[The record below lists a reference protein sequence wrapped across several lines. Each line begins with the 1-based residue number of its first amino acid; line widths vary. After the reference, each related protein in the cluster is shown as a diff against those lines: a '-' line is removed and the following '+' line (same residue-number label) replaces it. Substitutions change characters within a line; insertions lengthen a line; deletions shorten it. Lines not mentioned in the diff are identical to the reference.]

1 MRIGITT
8 PQRPKYNPSTKY
20 PQQGAVNV
28 SFTNIGKAPYP
39 PSFRFN
45 GIPTSVVQLIDKG
58 TATLK
63 IQFTAGS
70 LDANQPISLNIGVS
84 NDGDITASPDLGM
97 ELIFIQ
103 GDGTN
108 PSTELCFSPEPENPD
123 PASFSNRYAFL
134 YTNSVDSGSGSPI
147 FRNGQNMVITNTQAI
162 LGEADSPFFYVPSVI
177 TGLSAGQTDT
187 ISMTYDIRFKSSLTA
202 SEPGEVLQ
210 IQGVLVLDFTC
221 IA

>member
-8 PQRPKYNPSTKY
+8 PQRPKWNPATKY

-28 SFTNIGKAPYP
+28 SFTNIGKSPYP

-45 GIPTSVVQLIDKG
+45 GIPSSVVQLIDKG

-70 LDANQPISLNIGVS
+70 LDPNQPISLNIGVS
-84 NDGDITASPDLGM
+84 NDGDITTDPLFGM
-97 ELIFIQ
+97 ELVFIQ
-103 GDGTN
+103 ADGSN
-108 PSTELCFSPEPENPD
+108 QLCFSPEPENPD
-123 PASFSNRYAFL
+123 PANFSNRYAFL
-134 YTNSVDSGSGSPI
+134 YTNEVDAGSGSPI
-147 FRNGQNMVITNTQAI
+147 FRNGQNLIITNEQA
-162 LGEADSPFFYVPSVI
+162 LKGEAEAPFFYVPSAI

-187 ISMTYDIRFKSSLTA
+187 ITLNYDIVFKSSITN
-202 SEPGEVLQ
+202 PDVIQ
-210 IQGVLVLDFTC
+210 IQGIIVLDFTC

>member
-20 PQQGAVNV
+20 PQQGGVNV
-28 SFTNIGKAPYP
+28 SFTNIGKTPYP

-45 GIPTSVVQLIDKG
+45 GIPASVVQLIDKG

-70 LDANQPISLNIGVS
+70 LDPNQPISLNVGVS
-84 NDGDITASPDLGM
+84 NDGDITTDPLFGM
-97 ELIFIQ
+97 ELIFFQ
-103 GDGTN
+103 ASGTN
-108 PSTELCFSPEPENPD
+108 ELCFSPEPENPD
-123 PASFSNRYAFL
+123 PANFSNRYAFL
-134 YTNSVDSGSGSPI
+134 YTNAVDAGSGSPI
-147 FRNGQNMVITNTQAI
+147 FRNGQNIIITNTEAL
-162 LGEADSPFFYVPSVI
+162 LGEAEAPFFYVPSAI

-187 ISMTYDIRFKSSLTA
+187 ISMTYDIQFKSSLTA
-202 SEPGEVLQ
+202 SEPGEVVQ
-210 IQGVLVLDFTC
+210 IQGILVLDFTC